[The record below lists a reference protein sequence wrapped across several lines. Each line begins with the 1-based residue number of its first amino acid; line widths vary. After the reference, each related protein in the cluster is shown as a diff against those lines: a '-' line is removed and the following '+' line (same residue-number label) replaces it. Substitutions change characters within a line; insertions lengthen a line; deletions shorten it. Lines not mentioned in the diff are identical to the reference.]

1 MRTLFVTGGGPATVF
16 ALAPLATAARAA
28 GHQVFMAANHE
39 IMPAVTASGLPALP
53 VTEQPLGHFI
63 SRDRA
68 GRAVP
73 LPLGRPVAEQG
84 LFTGRWFARMA
95 AASLPPL
102 LRFGERWRPDL
113 VVGGTT
119 TYAAALLAR
128 HLAVPYVRATWD
140 AIDARHIH
148 PGADEE
154 LAPELAELG
163 LERVPEPDLFVD
175 VCPPSLRPGGA
186 APALPMRFA
195 LGNRHRELE
204 PWMYTRPEG
213 RRRICLTA
221 GSQVTREGAH
231 KLFEFLA
238 RAVLELKPLDAE
250 VLVACPDA
258 LAPGLREA
266 CGDALGNAGWMPLD
280 VVARTCDLLVHHGG
294 GVTTLTGMTA
304 GVPQVIVPGAEM
316 LADTARRLA
325 GYGAAVT
332 LPTCDETPDAVGA
345 ACHQVLSDT
354 GFTELARRLSAE
366 IAALPT
372 PHDVVGRMTELT
384 HG

>member
-28 GHQVFMAANHE
+28 GQQVFMAANHE
-39 IMPAVTASGLPALP
+39 IMSAVTASGLPALP

-63 SRDRA
+63 ARDRA
-68 GRAVP
+68 GRDVP
-73 LPLGRPVAEQG
+73 MPLGRPVAEQG

-102 LRFGERWRPDL
+102 LRFCERWRPDL

-119 TYAAALLAR
+119 SYAAVLLSR
-128 HLAVPYVRATWD
+128 HLGVPCVRATWD

-163 LERVPEPDLFVD
+163 LDRLPEPDLFVD
-175 VCPPSLRPGGA
+175 VCPPSLRPEGA
-186 APALPMRFA
+186 APAMPMRFA

-221 GSQVTREGAH
+221 GSQVTRDGAH
-231 KLFEFLA
+231 RLFEFLA
-238 RAVLELKPLDAE
+238 RSVGELKPLDAQ
-250 VLVACPDA
+250 VLVACPDS
-258 LAPGLREA
+258 LSTGLREA
-266 CGDALGNAGWMPLD
+266 CGDALGHAGWMPLD

-294 GVTTLTGMTA
+294 GVTTLTAMTA
-304 GVPQVIVPGAEM
+304 GVPQVVVPGAEM
-316 LADTARRLA
+316 LAGAARGVA

-332 LPTCDETPDAVGA
+332 LPTGDETPDAVGA
-345 ACHQVLSDT
+345 ACRRVLSDT
-354 GFTELARRLSAE
+354 GFTERARLLSAE

-372 PHDVVGRMTELT
+372 PHDVVGRMTELPR
-384 HG
+384 G